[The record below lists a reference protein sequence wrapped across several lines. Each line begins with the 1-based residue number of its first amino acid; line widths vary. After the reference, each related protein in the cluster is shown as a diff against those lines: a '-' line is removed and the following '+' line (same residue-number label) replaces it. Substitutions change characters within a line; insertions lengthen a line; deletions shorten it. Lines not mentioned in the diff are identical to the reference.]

1 MNLSSNVR
9 ITKVGDYTAAGTS
22 AVNSTAVDMLGYD
35 GVVFVTTLAVAHSG
49 NYVNAAQGDAANG
62 SDAADLAGTKVVAT
76 GSNEALWLDIYK
88 PTKRYVRLE
97 AVRTSSSA
105 MGEIYAI
112 RYGGRILPE
121 NNAVADALAVELHV
135 SPAEGAI

>member
-1 MNLSSNVR
+1 MNLSTNVR
-9 ITKVGDYTAAGTS
+9 ITKVGDYSTAGTS
-22 AVNSTAVDMLGYD
+22 AVNSTAVDMQGYD
-35 GVVFVTTLAVAHSG
+35 GVLFLTTMAVANAG
-49 NYVNAAQGDAANG
+49 NYINAAQGDASNG
-62 SDAADLAGTKVVAT
+62 SDAADLAGTKVVVT

-112 RYGGRILPE
+112 RYGGRVLPE
-121 NNAVADALAVELHV
+121 SNAVVDALAGELHIG
-135 SPAEGAI
+135 PAEGTI